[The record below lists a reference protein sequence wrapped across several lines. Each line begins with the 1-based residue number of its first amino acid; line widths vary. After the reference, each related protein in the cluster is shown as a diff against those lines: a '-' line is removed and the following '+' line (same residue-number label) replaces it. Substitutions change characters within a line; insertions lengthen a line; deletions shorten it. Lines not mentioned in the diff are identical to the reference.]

1 MPVYLRAVPVKGVL
15 YWKIVE
21 STRTK
26 KGPRQK
32 IVKSLGRLTDQE
44 VELYRL
50 WLKAFPSKEELSL
63 LVEPSSVH
71 VRTTMLHGGP
81 FLPWSITDELD
92 LVDLINGITEASRSD
107 LDVGKLITAAV
118 INRCVDP
125 VSKSFLVDKW
135 LPKTSLPLLLELDLK
150 ELHNNAVYRAM
161 DVLLEHKT
169 ELELALWNVLKS
181 RYGASPNALFYDITS
196 SYFEGKGPPLAR
208 RGYSRDKRP
217 DRPQVNIGLVITEEG
232 YPITSQLFPG
242 NTLDKTTVEG
252 TCSRLKEDFLIE
264 SCVFVGD
271 CGMITDDNLK
281 TINSHRYNFIICH
294 KEDHVRERLA
304 AVLVLHQ
311 DEWEVVDENL
321 SVLDVEHEGERFVL
335 CFNTQKVEDDREA
348 REAFLEKGK
357 ALIEEVRDM
366 AVRGTVKDHD
376 KLLRKVVKRLVKA
389 GCDTYFDFEIP
400 PTPAR
405 DLKYWVIKRK
415 VENDALF
422 DGKWVLQTDVLD
434 RPAAD
439 IARLY
444 KHLSTIE
451 DMFKTLKGELEM
463 RPMYHRLDE
472 RVFAHVFICQLAY
485 LIMEVMERRARENR
499 LDMTAPAMVRAF
511 SNVTLNEVTMGPDE
525 GAHVWRVTELDQE
538 QRKIM
543 LALELKKKDLKSL
556 ERVEITG

>member
-1 MPVYLRAVPVKGVL
+1 MYLRAVPVKGVL

-32 IVKSLGRLTDQE
+32 IVKNLGRLTDQE
-44 VELYRL
+44 VEVYRL

-81 FLPWSITDELD
+81 FLPWSIADEMD
-92 LVDLINGITEASRSD
+92 LVGLVNRVTEASRSD

-125 VSKSFLVDKW
+125 VSKSCLVEKW

-150 ELHNNAVYRAM
+150 ELHNNAVYRTM
-161 DVLLEHKT
+161 DVLLHHKA
-169 ELELALWNVLKS
+169 ELELALWDVLKE
-181 RYGASPNALFYDITS
+181 RHGASPRALFYDITS
-196 SYFEGKGPPLAR
+196 SYFEGDGPPMAR

-232 YPITSQLFPG
+232 YPITSQLFQG

-252 TCSRLKEDFLIE
+252 TCSRLRDDFDIS

-271 CGMITDDNLK
+271 RGMITDENLEV
-281 TINSHRYNFIICH
+281 INSHGYHYVICH
-294 KEDHVRERLA
+294 REAHVRERLA
-304 AVLVLHQ
+304 PVLRLHK
-311 DEWEVVDENL
+311 DEWEVVDEGL
-321 SVLDVEHEGERFVL
+321 SVLDVEHEGHRFVL
-335 CFNTQKVEDDREA
+335 CLNPQKVDDDRAA
-348 REAFLEKGK
+348 REAFLGKGK
-357 ALIEEVRDM
+357 ILIEEVRDM

-376 KLLRKVVKRLVKA
+376 KLLKKIMKRLVKA
-389 GCDTYFDFEIP
+389 GSDTYFDFKIP

-405 DLKYWVIKRK
+405 DLEYWVIKKK

-422 DGKWVLQTDVLD
+422 DGKWVLQTDVEDLS
-434 RPAAD
+434 AAD
-439 IARLY
+439 VARIY
-444 KHLSTIE
+444 KRLSSIE
-451 DMFKTLKGELEM
+451 DVFRTLKGELEM
-463 RPMYHRLDE
+463 RPMYHRLDD
-472 RVFAHVFICQLAY
+472 RVAAHVLICQLSY
-485 LIMEVMERRARENR
+485 LLMAIMERRAKQHR

-525 GAHVWRVTELDQE
+525 GAHIWRVTELDEE
-538 QRKIM
+538 QRTIM
-543 LALELKKKDLKSL
+543 LALELRKKDLKSL
-556 ERVEITG
+556 ERVEIIG